1 MVNSDNREKL
11 ILNKFLVISHRFF
24 QNFDLENVKDRFTVY
39 NSIFIFLVLYQCL
52 ISVIMC
58 ISGFYFWTNNTV
70 EALFNFTIMIN
81 LFFSNYKMYTV
92 VRYSKDIWN
101 NLSIMHF
108 NFTKYEGRLR
118 HILNLWGNRITW
130 ITYIYTVLVFLLI
143 ICLITYPQ
151 VFSNTFLVI
160 KNDDGSSS
168 KYRLNI
174 INLYLL
180 CSEETY
186 NTYFNVFYIIEVSSV
201 IVLLLTVI
209 IFDTTSMT
217 LSLAISCQLQM
228 IYNAC
233 KLVGHITPQTLN
245 SKYNFS
251 TFV

>member
-1 MVNSDNREKL
+1 MVNSDDREKI

-24 QNFDLENVKDRFTVY
+24 QNFDLEKINDRFTVY

-52 ISVIMC
+52 ISVIMS
-58 ISGFYFWTNNTV
+58 ISSFYFWTNNTV

-81 LFFSNYKMYTV
+81 LFFNNYKMYIV

-108 NFTKYEGRLR
+108 NFTKHERRLR
-118 HILNLWGNRITW
+118 RIFNLWENRIIL
-130 ITYIYTVLVFLLI
+130 ITYIYTVLVFILI

-160 KNDDGSSS
+160 KYNDGSSG

-186 NTYFNVFYIIEVSSV
+186 NTYFNIFYIIEVSS
-201 IVLLLTVI
+201 IIILLLTVI

-217 LSLAISCQLQM
+217 LSLAISCQLQ
-228 IYNAC
+228 IIHNAY
-233 KLVGHITPQTLN
+233 KLIGHITPQSPN